1 MHILSSIRS
10 IVPWSHSSSKDDASD
25 ASYEEN
31 NSGVNGRLEE
41 SVGDNSSVEEKVGER
56 GFSKAKLLY
65 TTLGLLFF
73 GTAYGSGFGTSAAV
87 HHSKTN
93 NAAVISE
100 QLVDPAGVSLPAI

>member
-1 MHILSSIRS
+1 MYILSSIRS
-10 IVPWSHSSSKDDASD
+10 LMPWSHSSHEDASD
-25 ASYEEN
+25 ASDEEN
-31 NSGVNGRLEE
+31 NSGVEE
-41 SVGDNSSVEEKVGER
+41 SVEDNSSVEEKDGER
-56 GFSKAKLLY
+56 GFSKAKILY
-65 TTLGLLFF
+65 TTLCLLLFF

>member
-1 MHILSSIRS
+1 MYILSSIRS
-10 IVPWSHSSSKDDASD
+10 LMPWSHSSHEDASD
-25 ASYEEN
+25 ASDEEN
-31 NSGVNGRLEE
+31 NSGVEE
-41 SVGDNSSVEEKVGER
+41 SVEDNSSVEEKDGER
-56 GFSKAKLLY
+56 GFSKAKILY